1 VDELIENGTIQGGMI
16 PKIESCKS
24 VVQNGV
30 EAVVILD
37 GRIPHA
43 VLLEL
48 FTEYGAGTML
58 RRADD
63 VASD

>member
-1 VDELIENGTIQGGMI
+1 MT
-16 PKIESCKS
+16 

-37 GRIPHA
+37 GRTPHA

-48 FTEYGAGTML
+48 FTEHGAGTML
-58 RRADD
+58 QRADD
-63 VASD
+63 GA